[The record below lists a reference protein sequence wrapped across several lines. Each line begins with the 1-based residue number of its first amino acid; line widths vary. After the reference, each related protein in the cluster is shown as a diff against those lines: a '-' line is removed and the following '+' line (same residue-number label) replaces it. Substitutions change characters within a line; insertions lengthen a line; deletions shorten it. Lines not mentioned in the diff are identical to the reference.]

1 MSFNKWVV
9 TRRDFLKV
17 SAGAAT
23 AFILPDFSR
32 PVDRELLARIG
43 IVTDSHYAQIDS
55 RNNRY
60 YRESLDKMRECIEF
74 MNREEIDFIV
84 ELGDFVNGAEECTLE
99 YLHEIEEIFSKFRG
113 ARYHVLG
120 NHDLDSLSKNQFQ
133 SVVRNFRISQE
144 ATWYSFNRNG
154 LHVVVLDA
162 NFCADGTDYDSGNFH
177 WADANITPEQLEW
190 LTEDLSKTNLPVI
203 VFVHQLLDEDEGSH
217 YINNATEV
225 RNVLEKF
232 PNVLAVLQGHQ
243 HTGQYHRIGGIHYY
257 TFIAM
262 VEGPGAE
269 NSSYSIAEVF
279 ENGDIIITGYRRAV
293 NRSLDAIF

>member
-1 MSFNKWVV
+1 
-9 TRRDFLKV
+9 
-17 SAGAAT
+17 
-23 AFILPDFSR
+23 
-32 PVDRELLARIG
+32 
-43 IVTDSHYAQIDS
+43 
-55 RNNRY
+55 
-60 YRESLDKMRECIEF
+60 

-84 ELGDFVNGAEECTLE
+84 ELGDPVNGAEECTLE
-99 YLHEIEEIFSKFRG
+99 YLHEIEEIFSTFRG

-154 LHVVVLDA
+154 LHGVVLDA

-177 WADANITPEQLEW
+177 WADANISPEQLEW

-217 YINNATEV
+217 YINNAAEV

-279 ENGDIIITGYRRAV
+279 ENSDIIITGYRRAV